1 MNSTVSLK
9 SRMLALMLLVITAIS
24 CNQSK
29 SDKNNSKHM
38 EITWTKLSTDGLQD
52 NLAKGVSATFAALI
66 EGKLIVG
73 GGANFPDKLGFEGG
87 SKAFYD
93 EILLYDEAVEEWK
106 LIGHLPSPSAYGV
119 SVPLSDGALWIGGNN
134 AEASLNSTY
143 HISLTPN
150 NEVMIKPFVSLPVTM
165 DNFSGCS
172 IGDMVFVAGGI
183 VNGQPSNSIY
193 SINTKT
199 DTEWIKL
206 PDFPGIPRVQPV
218 LASVEQNGAIHIYLM
233 GGFFGGDENIKPA
246 MATDIL
252 RYDVYSKEWTKVGEQ
267 IDPETK
273 NPFSL
278 GGATAMTF
286 DNRYILCLGGVNYDI
301 FLDAISTQYNIGYNS
316 ELTENEKRDKNLEFS
331 KFYMTQPIDYY
342 KFNTV
347 CRVYDTQTG
356 KWSVIDSTTD
366 AARAGATLVY
376 EDKQFYVVQ
385 GELKPGVRSAS
396 TFKGEIK

>member
-9 SRMLALMLLVITAIS
+9 FRVFLLMLLAITAIS
-24 CNQSK
+24 CNKSK
-29 SDKNNSKHM
+29 SDINNSKNM
-38 EITWTKLSTDGLQD
+38 DIKWTELSTDGLQD

-93 EILLYDEAVEEWK
+93 EILLYDDVAEEWN

-134 AEASLNSTY
+134 AKESLNSTY

-150 NEVMIKPFVSLPVTM
+150 NEVIIKPFVSLPAIM
-165 DNFSGCS
+165 DNFAGCS

-183 VNGQPSNSIY
+183 VNGQPSNSVY
-193 SINTKT
+193 CINTKT
-199 DTEWIKL
+199 DTEWTKL
-206 PDFPGIPRVQPV
+206 PGFPGIARVQPV
-218 LASVEQNGAIHIYLM
+218 LTSIEQNGAIYLYLM
-233 GGFFGGDENIKPA
+233 GGFFGGDSNLKPA

-252 RYDVYSKEWTKVGEQ
+252 SYDASSEEWTKVGEQ
-267 IDPETK
+267 NDSET
-273 NPFSL
+273 NEVFSL

-286 DNRYILCLGGVNYDI
+286 ENRYILCLGGVNHEI
-301 FLDAISTQYNIGYNS
+301 FLDAITTQYNIGYDS
-316 ELTENEKRDKNLEFS
+316 ELTVNVKRDRNLEFS
-331 KFYMTQPIDYY
+331 KFYMTQLVDYY
-342 KFNTV
+342 KFNSK
-347 CRVYDTQTG
+347 CRVYDTQTR
-356 KWSVIDSTTD
+356 KWSVIDNTTD
-366 AARAGATLVY
+366 AARAGATLVF
-376 EDKQFYVVQ
+376 DANQFYAVQ